1 MRFDDALYAL
11 ENTSEGVV
19 PGSGIILLRIRD
31 EMITKNDGYEILK
44 KSLEKPFYQILEN
57 VGIEREEVYSK
68 IKESNY
74 ELIYNVLDEK
84 YESVMKTS
92 VVDPVS
98 VVTSALENASSIASM
113 LLTTTC
119 LIINEFQEPN
129 KININSEL

>member
-19 PGSGIILLRIRD
+19 PGSGIVLLKICD
-31 EMITKNDGYEILK
+31 KMISKNDGDEILK

-57 VGIEREEVYSK
+57 VGIETEEVYSK

-84 YESVMKTS
+84 YESVTKTS